1 MYSITNLGLSFTNA
15 DHVHAADSGLNFE
28 RKTFLESPDKVSY
41 IAYLYLYF
49 TSYIYQHP
57 NSVCVCFANNSTAR
71 IRPLTNARWT

>member
-49 TSYIYQHP
+49 TSYISAP
-57 NSVCVCFANNSTAR
+57 KLCVCLFC
-71 IRPLTNARWT
+71 